1 MRLLMR
7 VNYNDLLFPAGVN
20 ITEILK
26 AAEGMK
32 LVNKDYHGIIT
43 INGDAAITF
52 ELISDDSVMLPDTPH
67 SSDYDQFHTIA
78 SERDKLERE
87 VRDLKAKLK
96 KFEEAA
102 KEA

>member
-1 MRLLMR
+1 
-7 VNYNDLLFPAGVN
+7 
-20 ITEILK
+20 
-26 AAEGMK
+26 
-32 LVNKDYHGIIT
+32 
-43 INGDAAITF
+43 
-52 ELISDDSVMLPDTPH
+52 VMLPDTPH